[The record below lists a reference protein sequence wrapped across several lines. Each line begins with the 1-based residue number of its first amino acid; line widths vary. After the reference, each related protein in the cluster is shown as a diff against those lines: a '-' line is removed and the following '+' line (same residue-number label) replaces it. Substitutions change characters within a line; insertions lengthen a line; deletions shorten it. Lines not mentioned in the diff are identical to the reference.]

1 MRLRCQSCQTEQD
14 VAPGGA
20 ARLCCKAPRPIRV
33 AASKAPA
40 APAPAVEQAPA
51 KGPRKRPKTQV
62 APVAPG
68 RIAFTVPGPPRTKKN
83 SLRRKMI
90 GGQLKTLPSEAWCAW
105 RDKAKPEIQRW
116 RNEQNFAQITWQVNC
131 RALFFRAAAAGDAV
145 GFYQGLADLL
155 EEAGILAD
163 DKQIVSWDGSRLEK
177 DARNPRVEVVL
188 SWPVG
193 GARGREES

>member
-14 VAPGGA
+14 VAPGAA
-20 ARLCCKAPRPIRV
+20 ARLCCKAPRPVLV

-40 APAPAVEQAPA
+40 AHPATVK
-51 KGPRKRPKTQV
+51 KGPKTQA
-62 APVAPG
+62 APVVPG

-116 RNEQNFAQITWQVNC
+116 RNEQNLAQITWQVNC

-163 DKQIVSWDGSRLEK
+163 DKQIISWDGSRLEK

-193 GARGREES
+193 GALGREEQ